1 MDPLDSFGP
10 ALEESCG
17 PARPTGIIKQP
28 AIQPLLPASLSLFSF
43 LAGHVRLPK
52 LSRPA
57 SQPASLNLPD
67 PLTGW
72 PGITHSQG
80 IRKMVGDGKKTTYY
94 YHQLLPATGQPELV
108 RGACGRGHLS
118 DLHVP
123 RTGSDGLETT
133 QSSAITVSLPPTT
146 AAAAIRCRCQLL

>member
-1 MDPLDSFGP
+1 
-10 ALEESCG
+10 
-17 PARPTGIIKQP
+17 
-28 AIQPLLPASLSLFSF
+28 
-43 LAGHVRLPK
+43 
-52 LSRPA
+52 
-57 SQPASLNLPD
+57 
-67 PLTGW
+67 
-72 PGITHSQG
+72 
-80 IRKMVGDGKKTTYY
+80 MVGDGKKTTYY

-146 AAAAIRCRCQLL
+146 AAAAIRCSWQLLYSVPRFLSPTTILVTYVHGGSADDDEPEGSVSLELLDLSGLDLKG